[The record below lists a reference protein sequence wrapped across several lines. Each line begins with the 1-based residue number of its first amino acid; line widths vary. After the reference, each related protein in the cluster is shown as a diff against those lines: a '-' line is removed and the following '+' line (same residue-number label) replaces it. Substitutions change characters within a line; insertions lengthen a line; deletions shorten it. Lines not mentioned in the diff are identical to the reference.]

1 MAEINDPDFT
11 LTYNEKSL
19 WAKIKSQAVKA
30 GRKLIELVLVLFY
43 CLGDEDTPGWAKA
56 TIVGALLYF
65 VSPIDA
71 IPDFLPGGYVDDMAV
86 LVAAAGMVAA
96 HIKSEHRERAR
107 EWVEQTF
114 GPADYDGAE

>member
-1 MAEINDPDFT
+1 MAEVNDPDFNV
-11 LTYNEKSL
+11 TYNEKSL
-19 WAKIKSQAVKA
+19 WEKIKSQAVKA

-43 CLGDEDTPGWAKA
+43 CLGDEDTPKWAKA
-56 TIVGALLYF
+56 TIVGALVYF

-71 IPDFLPGGYVDDMAV
+71 IPDFLPGGYMDDMAV
-86 LVAAAGMVAA
+86 LVAAAGVVAA